1 MRTPSEIGRIKLP
14 IQRLHLEVTSHC
26 NFACEFCPDSKM
38 ERGRGFMDFA
48 LLRRIL
54 DETAEK
60 GLASTV
66 LFHLMGE
73 PLLYPQLFDAVAYAS
88 NKGLETIVTTN
99 GALLTEEVLDDLRA
113 AGLTKIILSLQTPD
127 EKSFEMRGAKGLE
140 FTTYSEQVRG
150 IARKVMREGG
160 ISLELSFLSSP
171 LRKLILPVMADVSIA
186 DTTGSLRKFL
196 SVWADNVLKGTE
208 FEGEL
213 VGLRRRLRRVRS
225 FKQNTV
231 QLTPDLTFTTRV
243 MGDWSE
249 HSIDKGV
256 RARVGYCPGIRE
268 NFGVLWNGDI
278 VFCCVDYEGRTS
290 VGNIKDMTLED
301 ALAGPAMQGAIA
313 AFDKL
318 RIVHPH
324 CQRCIGDK
332 NHLNTL
338 VRQVG
343 SIVYFKGVKKFFKKK
358 EADGKVC
365 GERPLSTRSRVQEKE
380 RL

>member
-1 MRTPSEIGRIKLP
+1 
-14 IQRLHLEVTSHC
+14 
-26 NFACEFCPDSKM
+26 
-38 ERGRGFMDFA
+38 
-48 LLRRIL
+48 
-54 DETAEK
+54 
-60 GLASTV
+60 
-66 LFHLMGE
+66 
-73 PLLYPQLFDAVAYAS
+73 
-88 NKGLETIVTTN
+88 
-99 GALLTEEVLDDLRA
+99 
-113 AGLTKIILSLQTPD
+113 
-127 EKSFEMRGAKGLE
+127 MRGAKGLE
-140 FTTYSEQVRG
+140 FATYSEQVRG

-160 ISLELSFLSSP
+160 IALELNFLSSP
-171 LRKLILPVMADVSIA
+171 LRRLILPVMADVSIA

-196 SVWADNVLKGTE
+196 SVWADYILKGTE

-213 VGLRRRLRRVRS
+213 SGLRKRLRRVRS

-231 QLTPDLTFTTRV
+231 GLTPDLSFTTRI

-249 HSIDKGV
+249 HSIDTGV

-313 AFDKL
+313 GFDKL

-338 VRQVG
+338 VRQIG
-343 SIVYFKGVKKFFKKK
+343 SIVYFKGVKKFFKKREK
-358 EADGKVC
+358 VGKVC
-365 GERPLSTRSRVQEKE
+365 GERPSNARSRV
-380 RL
+380 